1 MGATTMFYV
10 IGIASAVLLGIQ
22 LLLLMFGAD
31 MDFDADTDVDA
42 TDGGGF
48 LSLRSL
54 TGFFFGLGWAGV
66 AAREAGWSTA
76 ASLATGVGVGL
87 SMFILIGLMF
97 QQFRRLT
104 VSRSGDTATAVG
116 AVGSVYL
123 TIGPNRTHTGKV
135 EVAVSGR
142 VTIVDAITDR
152 EAELRSGSRVRVL
165 AQIDA
170 GTVLVEPA

>member
-31 MDFDADTDVDA
+31 MDFEADTDVDA
-42 TDGGGF
+42 SDGGGF

-54 TGFFFGLGWAGV
+54 TGFFFGLGWSGV
-66 AAREAGWSTA
+66 AAREAGWSTPA
-76 ASLATGVGVGL
+76 ALATGVGVGL
-87 SMFILIGLMF
+87 GMFVMIGLMF
-97 QQFRRLT
+97 QQFRKLT

-116 AVGSVYL
+116 TVGSVYL
-123 TIGPNRTHTGKV
+123 TIGANRTRPGKI

-142 VTIVDAITDR
+142 VTIVDALTDV
-152 EAELRSGSRVRVL
+152 EADLPSGTRVL
-165 AQIDA
+165 VIDRIDG

>member
-42 TDGGGF
+42 SDGGGF

-54 TGFFFGLGWAGV
+54 TGFFFGLGWSGV
-66 AAREAGWSTA
+66 AAREAGWSTPV
-76 ASLATGVGVGL
+76 SLLTGIGVGL
-87 SMFILIGLMF
+87 GMFVMIGLMF
-97 QQFRRLT
+97 QQFRKLT

-123 TIGPNRTHTGKV
+123 TVGANRTRVGKV

-142 VTIVDAITDR
+142 VTIVDALTDV
-152 EAELRSGSRVRVL
+152 ESDLRSGTRVL
-165 AQIDA
+165 VVDRIDG